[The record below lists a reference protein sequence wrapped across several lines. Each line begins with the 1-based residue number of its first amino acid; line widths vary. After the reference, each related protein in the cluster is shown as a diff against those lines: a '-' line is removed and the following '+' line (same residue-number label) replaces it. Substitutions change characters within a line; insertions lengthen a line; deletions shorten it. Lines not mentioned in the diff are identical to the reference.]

1 MTRTGGN
8 TGKLLALRRVAGAA
22 SELSD
27 EALVASCAV
36 GESAALGSLFDRHHL
51 TVYRF
56 LSRSTTTN
64 RDDIDDLVQT
74 TFVEVWRSAKRY
86 RNKGAV
92 RSWILGIAANVSRHY
107 VRGEVRRRHAYA
119 GYAERPN
126 DATVAGPDC
135 EAERRQLVDQLAAAL
150 EQLPHD
156 QRVAFVLCDLEGIS
170 GVEAARV
177 VGCRKGTMWRRL
189 HEARKALKA
198 ALAGRSA

>member
-1 MTRTGGN
+1 MSPRDGT
-8 TGKLLALRRVAGAA
+8 TGKLLALRRVSGAP

-27 EALVASCAV
+27 AALVASCAV
-36 GESAALGSLFDRHHL
+36 GEAAALGSLFDRHHL

-64 RDDIDDLVQT
+64 AHDVDDLVQT

-86 RNKGAV
+86 RGKGAV

-107 VRGEVRRRHAYA
+107 VRSEMRRRHAYE
-119 GYAERPN
+119 GYAENPKES
-126 DATVAGPDC
+126 VVIGPDC
-135 EAERRQLVDQLAAAL
+135 EAERRELVDQLADAL
-150 EQLPHD
+150 AKLPHD

-170 GVEAARV
+170 GVEAARA